1 MTQEEIKNNYQERS
15 LTANSR
21 ALLLVWVLIGLF
33 VLQFVLDTTYPQLKV
48 GFAGACIYLTLSTIQ
63 SCFQSFACWLCLLES
78 EENGPDKT
86 IDGYPNYIST
96 VAWVFYLAK
105 MVAIIASTIYVV
117 FKFLTA

>member
-1 MTQEEIKNNYQERS
+1 MTQEEIKNDYQERS

-63 SCFQSFACWLCLLES
+63 SCFQSFACWLVLLEGEKIS
-78 EENGPDKT
+78 SDAELEK
-86 IDGYPNYIST
+86 YPNYIRI
-96 VAWVFYLAK
+96 VAWVIYMVK
-105 MVAIIASTIYVV
+105 MVVIIASTIYVI
-117 FKFLTA
+117 FKFLQ